1 MAITG
6 VLRSA
11 LMQLRVLDMDAAVNH
26 YVNVL
31 GLDEVGKT
39 EDGRVM
45 LKAYDEFEHHT
56 FVLRLAETAGMDFI
70 GFKVDSDAYLDQLA
84 AETQAFGLP
93 CEWLAAETDQPGF
106 GRRLVVQM
114 PTGHRFDF
122 FADVAMA
129 EDRPMLK
136 NPDIWQKEPH
146 GMRAQCFDHALLYGP
161 NSAEAVRYCTEVLKM
176 AVVEELLAPEGDG
189 KVCTWLTSSNRMH
202 DIAILEYDQPGKLH
216 HVGFKLE
223 DWSAIGNAADLITIN
238 NVSLDAGPMR
248 HGVTRGL
255 TIYFFDPSGNRN
267 ETYAGGYAHFPDM
280 PVRQWDFDQ
289 AGKGIFYYTREL
301 NERFLSVVS

>member
-11 LMQLRVLDMDAAVNH
+11 LMQLRVLDIDKAINH

-31 GLDEVGKT
+31 GMDEVGRT
-39 EDGRVM
+39 ADGRVM
-45 LKAYDEFEHHT
+45 LKCYDEFEHHT
-56 FVLRLAETAGMDFI
+56 FVLRKAENAGMDFI
-70 GFKVDSDAYLDQLA
+70 GFKVQDDAYLGQLE
-84 AETQAFGLP
+84 AETKAFGLP
-93 CEWLAAETDQPGF
+93 CEWVAANTDQPGF
-106 GRRLVVQM
+106 GRRLKVDM

-122 FADVAMA
+122 FADVEMA
-129 EDRPMLK
+129 ADHPMLH

-161 NSAEAVRYCTEVLKM
+161 NAGETVRYCTEVLKM
-176 AVVEELLAPEGDG
+176 SVAEKLKAPEGDG
-189 KVCTWLTSSNRMH
+189 AVCHWLTCSNRMH
-202 DIAILEYDQPGKLH
+202 DIAVLEYALPGKLH

-223 DWSAIGNAADLITIN
+223 DWHAIGNAADLITIN
-238 NVSLDAGPMR
+238 DVSLDAGPMR

-280 PVRQWDFDQ
+280 PVREWDFDQ
-289 AGKGIFYYTREL
+289 VGKGIFYYTREL
-301 NERFLSVVS
+301 NDRFLNIVT